1 MMYLFKEKYFNTRKD
16 EIMTEKI
23 VRRLTNFCI
32 YLINEIAKGDI
43 EKENEI
49 LRDENRRLRL
59 IVSAYEDL
67 TQKYFVDL
75 RKVKTKVMFDEKNK

>member
-1 MMYLFKEKYFNTRKD
+1 
-16 EIMTEKI
+16 MTEDQLFGEK
-23 VRRLTNFCI
+23 
-32 YLINEIAKGDI
+32 DI

>member
-1 MMYLFKEKYFNTRKD
+1 MTDDQLFGEK
-16 EIMTEKI
+16 
-23 VRRLTNFCI
+23 
-32 YLINEIAKGDI
+32 DI

-75 RKVKTKVMFDEKNK
+75 RKVKTKVMRDE

>member
-1 MMYLFKEKYFNTRKD
+1 M
-16 EIMTEKI
+16 IMTEDQLFGEK
-23 VRRLTNFCI
+23 
-32 YLINEIAKGDI
+32 DI
-43 EKENEI
+43 EKENEV

-75 RKVKTKVMFDEKNK
+75 RKVKTKVMFDE

>member
-1 MMYLFKEKYFNTRKD
+1 
-16 EIMTEKI
+16 MTEDQLFGEK
-23 VRRLTNFCI
+23 
-32 YLINEIAKGDI
+32 DI
-43 EKENEI
+43 EKENEV

-75 RKVKTKVMFDEKNK
+75 RKVKTKVMIDE

>member
-1 MMYLFKEKYFNTRKD
+1 
-16 EIMTEKI
+16 MTEDQLFGEK
-23 VRRLTNFCI
+23 
-32 YLINEIAKGDI
+32 DI

-75 RKVKTKVMFDEKNK
+75 RKVKTKGMFDEKNK

>member
-1 MMYLFKEKYFNTRKD
+1 
-16 EIMTEKI
+16 MTEDQLFGEK
-23 VRRLTNFCI
+23 
-32 YLINEIAKGDI
+32 DI
-43 EKENEI
+43 EKENEV

>member
-1 MMYLFKEKYFNTRKD
+1 MTDDQLFGEK
-16 EIMTEKI
+16 
-23 VRRLTNFCI
+23 
-32 YLINEIAKGDI
+32 DI

>member
-1 MMYLFKEKYFNTRKD
+1 MGN
-16 EIMTEKI
+16 MTEDQLFGEK
-23 VRRLTNFCI
+23 
-32 YLINEIAKGDI
+32 DI
-43 EKENEI
+43 EKENEV
-49 LRDENRRLRL
+49 LRDENKRLRL

>member
-1 MMYLFKEKYFNTRKD
+1 
-16 EIMTEKI
+16 MTEDQLFGEK
-23 VRRLTNFCI
+23 
-32 YLINEIAKGDI
+32 DI

-75 RKVKTKVMFDEKNK
+75 RKVKTKVMFDE